1 MKPSA
6 FPRNRDAGMVRLYAW
21 VMVFAVG
28 LTVAFAVSAS
38 RTEAQYSASA
48 EILMGPTITPSG
60 NYIQPSMPT
69 EQRVATS
76 TDVIATTA
84 ARLGGTSAQVL
95 EQLSVTVPVDTQVLV
110 LTYTAST
117 RAEAWTGANTIAE
130 TYLQYR
136 NPADGKNP
144 VASLVGPPEIPSAP
158 TTANYPVVLAVAVLG
173 GLLIG
178 FAIAWT
184 WDRVRGRIRTIADAE
199 RRTDRDALAVL
210 ARRSWSGRQVDR
222 SSRSN
227 LDSLAARVLGQVE
240 GGPRPS
246 VLVTGVAPGCGSTT
260 AAVQMAI
267 ALARLG
273 RVVFLVTA
281 DRDVIAQLSHDRGPA
296 RPDAR
301 PDVRPGEHPAVR
313 EDHPGPARDS
323 WPAAAAARLPRLHP
337 VPVAEWDEDG
347 VATSKLANLLPE
359 LHDRLPE
366 AVVVI
371 DGPPAWQSA
380 GMALRADKILLVVE
394 LGRSTRA
401 STEVAVQALDHCAE
415 KLMGLVI
422 RPQSGHLRTALA
434 SVRAWA
440 SLRGSRIM
448 SRVAP
453 PAPASLAPQGPVS
466 RVTDLASLVPRLQEV
481 APKRP
486 RRPRAGAPPTLRGWT
501 GPLGRE
507 DQLMGAIASDRVCDL
522 GRVPVSRS
530 SSELTSSKLTSS
542 ESTSS
547 KSTSSS
553 SS

>member
-21 VMVFAVG
+21 VMAFTVG
-28 LTVAFAVSAS
+28 LTVAFALFAS
-38 RTEAQYSASA
+38 RTEPQYSASA
-48 EILMGPTITPSG
+48 EILMGPAITPSG

-76 TDVIATTA
+76 TEVIATA
-84 ARLGGTSAQVL
+84 ADRLGVTSAQAL

-117 RAEAWTGANTIAE
+117 RAEAWNGANIIAE
-130 TYLQYR
+130 TYLQNR

-144 VASLVGPPEIPSAP
+144 VASLVGPPEMPEAP
-158 TTANYPVVLAVAVLG
+158 TAANYPVVLAVAVMG

-178 FAIAWT
+178 FAVAWT

-199 RRTDRDALAVL
+199 RRADRDALAVL
-210 ARRSWSGRQVDR
+210 GRRTLSRRRLDPA
-222 SSRSN
+222 SRSN

-246 VLVTGVAPGCGSTT
+246 VLVTGVGPGCGSTT

-301 PDVRPGEHPAVR
+301 DV
-313 EDHPGPARDS
+313 
-323 WPAAAAARLPRLHP
+323 WPTAAAARLPRLHP
-337 VPVAEWDEDG
+337 VPVTEWDEDG
-347 VATSKLANLLPE
+347 VATAKLANLLPE

-394 LGRSTRA
+394 LGRSSRA
-401 STEVAVQALDHCAE
+401 STEAAAQALDHCAD

-422 RPQSGHLRTALA
+422 RPPSGRVRTALV
-434 SVRAWA
+434 SIRSWV
-440 SLRGSRIM
+440 SLRASRIM
-448 SRVAP
+448 ARIAP
-453 PAPASLAPQGPVS
+453 PAPASLTPQGPVT
-466 RVTDLASLVPRLQEV
+466 RVHDLASLLPRLQESTPTV
-481 APKRP
+481 ASK
-486 RRPRAGAPPTLRGWT
+486 RPRAGVPPTLRGWT

-522 GRVPVSRS
+522 GRVPVPRS
-530 SSELTSSKLTSS
+530 SGQPTGS
-542 ESTSS
+542 STS
-547 KSTSSS
+547 
-553 SS
+553 